1 MKKVIFSLT
10 IALPLMAGCTTM
22 GTNIS
27 GSFKCDAPNGICA
40 PSLAIDDLALA
51 KIMTGEDEQFHSP
64 AVDYGIDDGPGR
76 IIEAKDKNA
85 APQPAPQDYRLR
97 VIYPQYQDRAGQHHE
112 REMVDVNVHLP
123 GANAMDQLAERPAE
137 QVSGGLL
144 SLAEKAP
151 PLTSANYQN
160 PTNIQPVAVNA
171 IPSANPIADIK
182 AEVEHKL
189 ADKNKAAGSFSGKV
203 E

>member
-1 MKKVIFSLT
+1 MKKVIFSLA
-10 IALPLMAGCTTM
+10 IALPLISGCTTL

-40 PSLAIDDLALA
+40 PSIAIDDMALA

-85 APQPAPQDYRLR
+85 APQPVPQDYRLR
-97 VIYPQYQDRAGQHHE
+97 VIYPQYQDRAGQIHE
-112 REMVDVNVHLP
+112 RQILDVNVHLP

-137 QVSGGLL
+137 QVSGGLCHWL
-144 SLAEKAP
+144 KKP
-151 PLTSANYQN
+151 R
-160 PTNIQPVAVNA
+160 
-171 IPSANPIADIK
+171 
-182 AEVEHKL
+182 H
-189 ADKNKAAGSFSGKV
+189 
-203 E
+203 